1 MMITIL
7 NDIVNDIQL
16 KLDKKDTNKC
26 EEYRKQINKQFGVN
40 IDSEPCKVI
49 KKYENNTEILLK
61 IHILRKGDTTK

>member
-26 EEYRKQINKQFGVN
+26 EEYREQLNKQFGVN
-40 IDSEPCKVI
+40 IDSKSCKVI
-49 KKYENNTEILLK
+49 KEYGNNT
-61 IHILRKGDTTK
+61 

>member
-26 EEYRKQINKQFGVN
+26 EEYREQLNKQFGDN

-49 KKYENNTEILLK
+49 KKYENNT
-61 IHILRKGDTTK
+61 

>member
-26 EEYRKQINKQFGVN
+26 EEYKEQLNKQFGVN
-40 IDSEPCKVI
+40 IETQNHAK
-49 KKYENNTEILLK
+49 
-61 IHILRKGDTTK
+61 

>member
-26 EEYRKQINKQFGVN
+26 EEYKERLNKQFGN
-40 IDSEPCKVI
+40 IDSELCKSNKRI
-49 KKYENNTEILLK
+49 
-61 IHILRKGDTTK
+61 

>member
-16 KLDKKDTNKC
+16 KLDKTDTNKF
-26 EEYRKQINKQFGVN
+26 EEYREQLNKQFGVN

-49 KKYENNTEILLK
+49 KEYENNT
-61 IHILRKGDTTK
+61 

>member
-16 KLDKKDTNKC
+16 KLDKKDTTKC

-40 IDSEPCKVI
+40 IETQYHAK
-49 KKYENNTEILLK
+49 
-61 IHILRKGDTTK
+61 

>member
-26 EEYRKQINKQFGVN
+26 EEYKERLNKQLGIN
-40 IDSEPCKVI
+40 IDSETCKSNKRI
-49 KKYENNTEILLK
+49 
-61 IHILRKGDTTK
+61 